1 MTEAVT
7 ADLQFLAQP
16 GYVPAAQIAKALHQ
30 GVWTYLTSNAYDNN
44 LKMYDAAVRSMQHT
58 MNDPA
63 CVFGQAAPGLV
74 AVAVTRTAG
83 AMAEARQVS
92 KAANAAIALEEE
104 AQANGYAKWYVP
116 GLRCEGCLVY
126 GTAEGD
132 YANFAGMVGGRTIN
146 SIPKPMNLSWQQF
159 SAQVLDSALQTKTPV
174 LFSLQGMEQIDQVL
188 AGQAYKDAVTSYELR
203 YIQRNWSQFQSIV
216 RFYNNGAQV
225 APPWQ

>member
-1 MTEAVT
+1 
-7 ADLQFLAQP
+7 
-16 GYVPAAQIAKALHQ
+16 
-30 GVWTYLTSNAYDNN
+30 
-44 LKMYDAAVRSMQHT
+44 
-58 MNDPA
+58 
-63 CVFGQAAPGLV
+63 
-74 AVAVTRTAG
+74 
-83 AMAEARQVS
+83 
-92 KAANAAIALEEE
+92 
-104 AQANGYAKWYVP
+104 
-116 GLRCEGCLVY
+116 
-126 GTAEGD
+126 
-132 YANFAGMVGGRTIN
+132 MVGGRTIN